1 MGFKIKLELKIN
13 DTYTESSKD
22 TISSAFSQ
30 FIQQYGA
37 SYSDCEIE
45 ITPDREIINLN
56 QNVNE

>member
-22 TISSAFSQ
+22 TISAAFSQ